1 MLAPS
6 LGFWPL
12 TDRLTEG
19 ITGELIFGV
28 DVIVNVGVMVA
39 VEVRVKVSVA
49 VPV

>member
-12 TDRLTEG
+12 TDRLTRG
-19 ITGELIFGV
+19 VTGELVFGV
-28 DVIVNVGVMVA
+28 DVIVNVAVIVG